1 MALLEKIDRD
11 LKSAML
17 SKDEARLSTLRFLKS
32 AVQYAA
38 IEKSGALA
46 DAEVLQVIQKQIKQR
61 RESIAQF
68 TTGGRKE
75 MAAKE
80 ENEAR
85 ILEAYLPK
93 QLSGEELRRVVEQ
106 EVKAQGATSKK
117 DFGRLMKHLTEKLA
131 GAADNKSLS
140 EALGKLLS

>member
-1 MALLEKIDRD
+1 MTLSEKIDSD
-11 LKSAML
+11 IKQAML
-17 SKDEARLSTLRFLKS
+17 SKDEARLSTVRFLKS
-32 AVQYAA
+32 ALKYAA

-46 DAEVLQVIQKQIKQR
+46 DAEVLQIIQKQIKQR

-68 TTGGRKE
+68 SANGRQE
-75 MAAKE
+75 MADKE

-93 QLSGEELRRVVEQ
+93 QLSGDDLRRVVEQ
-106 EVKAQGATSKK
+106 EVKAQGAASKK
-117 DFGRLMKHLTEKLA
+117 DFGRMMKHLTEKLA
-131 GAADNKSLS
+131 GSADNKSLS